1 MNVVLYLRYSSDK
14 QTEQS
19 IEGQERVCR
28 AFCKQQGFHVVG
40 KYIDRATSASKDTD
54 KRTHF
59 QRMIKDSV
67 KRQFEGV
74 VVYKLDRFARSRYDS
89 ATYKAKLKLNGVR
102 VISATEN
109 ISDNPE
115 GIILESVLEGMAEFY
130 SKELSQKVIRGMHET
145 ALKCNCTGGT
155 IPLGYTIQDKKFV
168 VKEDEAQIVREV
180 FDLYANGYTLAE
192 MIRIFNAKG
201 YRTKKGTEF
210 NKNSFWRLLN
220 NERYIGVYKY
230 KDVRIE
236 DGMPAIV
243 DKKTFSAVQNRL
255 KSQRSAHGKAKSRVD
270 YLLSMKLFCGHC
282 GSLMTGECGRGEYG
296 KQYHYYTCSDR
307 KKHHKCDKKPLRKE
321 YIERLVVQDALELL
335 TPEMID
341 RLADM
346 AIAQTDE
353 DLANDTVIP
362 ALRAELQETDKAL
375 HNLLKL
381 IERGVESESVDER
394 IRELE
399 ENKNALMQ
407 RIDDAESEYVILE
420 KDHIVWWLTRF
431 TEGNIEDEE
440 FCRHIID
447 LFINSVTVWDEPDGY
462 RITTLYNL
470 NEGNTKTYRVK
481 SSDFNANGSP
491 QQSYPNFFFRY
502 GRVFGYTK
510 RHLR

>member
-1 MNVVLYLRYSSDK
+1 
-14 QTEQS
+14 
-19 IEGQERVCR
+19 
-28 AFCKQQGFHVVG
+28 
-40 KYIDRATSASKDTD
+40 
-54 KRTHF
+54 
-59 QRMIKDSV
+59 
-67 KRQFEGV
+67 
-74 VVYKLDRFARSRYDS
+74 
-89 ATYKAKLKLNGVR
+89 
-102 VISATEN
+102 
-109 ISDNPE
+109 
-115 GIILESVLEGMAEFY
+115 
-130 SKELSQKVIRGMHET
+130 
-145 ALKCNCTGGT
+145 
-155 IPLGYTIQDKKFV
+155 
-168 VKEDEAQIVREV
+168 
-180 FDLYANGYTLAE
+180 
-192 MIRIFNAKG
+192 
-201 YRTKKGTEF
+201 
-210 NKNSFWRLLN
+210 
-220 NERYIGVYKY
+220 
-230 KDVRIE
+230 
-236 DGMPAIV
+236 MPAIV
-243 DKKTFSAVQNRL
+243 DKKTFSDVQKRL
-255 KSQRSAHGKAKSRVD
+255 KSQRSAPGKAKSRVD

-341 RLADM
+341 HLADM

-399 ENKNALMQ
+399 HDKNALMQ

-431 TEGNIEDEE
+431 TEGDIEDEE
-440 FCRHIID
+440 FRRHIID

-470 NEGNTKTYRVK
+470 NEGNSKTYRVK